1 MTGQVKPKSTGFV
14 WFVWLVTCLI
24 WSTVWLAIKIGV
36 TAVPPLTFAYSR
48 LLIALAVL
56 VPAAA
61 LRGRLRVTHAD
72 AKILLATGFLLLGLN
87 YALVFWGTRFVPSGL
102 VAVLQSATPLCGLAL
117 AASLGLERATGG
129 KIAGMLL
136 GMGGV
141 ALISARQT
149 FMPGTPGAAR
159 GCAAIMGGAV
169 CVAVAYVIVKLKR
182 PSADPTTVI
191 CWQMMAGVGPLA
203 IAGLT
208 FEGNPLNMPFSG
220 RVIAAMVYLALAGS
234 VAAFWLNYWLLQRM
248 EASAVLLIAVAEAPL
263 AAMWGALALDE
274 RFDGPTIAGS
284 VLVLAGSAL
293 VISLTS
299 RAAPVPGMRQPNLES

>member
-1 MTGQVKPKSTGFV
+1 M
-14 WFVWLVTCLI
+14 WLITCLL

-36 TAVPPLTFAYSR
+36 TTLPPLTFAYSR

-61 LRGRLRVTHAD
+61 LRRRLRVTPAD
-72 AKILLATGFLLLGLN
+72 ATILLATGFLLLGVN
-87 YALVFWGTRFVPSGL
+87 YALVFWGARLVPSGL

-117 AASLGLERATGG
+117 AASLGLEHANGG
-129 KIAGMLL
+129 KIAGLLL
-136 GMGGV
+136 GMAGV

-149 FMPGTPGAAR
+149 FTPGTPGAAL

-169 CVAVAYVIVKLKR
+169 CVAVAYVLVKLKR

-191 CWQMMAGVGPLA
+191 CWQMVAGVVPLA
-203 IAGLT
+203 VAGLAL
-208 FEGNPLNMPFSG
+208 EGNPLAMPFTG
-220 RVIAAMVYLALAGS
+220 RVVAAMVYLALAGS
-234 VAAFWLNYWLLQRM
+234 VAAFWLNYWLLQRL
-248 EASAVLLIAVAEAPL
+248 ETSAVLLISVAEAPL
-263 AAMWGALALDE
+263 AAMWGALALGE

-293 VISLTS
+293 VIRLTS
-299 RAAPVPGMRQPNLES
+299 PATPRRTSS

>member
-1 MTGQVKPKSTGFV
+1 VTGEVKPKSTGFV

-61 LRGRLRVTHAD
+61 FRGRLRVTRAD
-72 AKILLATGFLLLGLN
+72 AGILLATGFLLLGVN
-87 YALVFWGTRFVPSGL
+87 YALVFWGARFVPSGL

-117 AASLGLERATGG
+117 AAGLGLERASGG
-129 KIAGMLL
+129 KIAGLLL
-136 GMGGV
+136 GMAGV

-149 FMPGTPGAAR
+149 FTPGTSGAAW

-169 CVAVAYVIVKLKR
+169 CVAIAYVLVKLKR

-191 CWQMMAGVGPLA
+191 CWQMMAGVVPLV
-203 IAGLT
+203 IAGMA
-208 FEGNPLNMPFSG
+208 FEGNLLAMPFTS
-220 RVIAAMVYLALAGS
+220 RAVAAMVYLALAGS
-234 VAAFWLNYWLLQRM
+234 VAAFWLNYWLLQRL

-263 AAMWGALALDE
+263 AAMWGALALGE

-284 VLVLAGSAL
+284 MLVLTGSAL
-293 VISLTS
+293 VIWITS
-299 RAAPVPGMRQPNLES
+299 REAPRRTSS

>member
-1 MTGQVKPKSTGFV
+1 MTGEVKPKSTGFV

-48 LLIALAVL
+48 LVIALAVL

-61 LRGRLRVTHAD
+61 LRGRLRVTRAD
-72 AKILLATGFLLLGLN
+72 AGILLATGFLLLGVN
-87 YALVFWGTRFVPSGL
+87 YALVFWGARFVPSGL

-117 AASLGLERATGG
+117 AAGLGLERASGG
-129 KIAGMLL
+129 KIAGLLL
-136 GMGGV
+136 GMAGV

-149 FMPGTPGAAR
+149 STPGTSGAAW

-169 CVAVAYVIVKLKR
+169 CVAIAYVLVKLKR

-191 CWQMMAGVGPLA
+191 CWQMMAGVVPLA
-203 IAGLT
+203 VAGIAV
-208 FEGNPLNMPFSG
+208 EGNPLTMPFTS
-220 RVIAAMVYLALAGS
+220 RVVAAMVYLALAGS
-234 VAAFWLNYWLLQRM
+234 VAAFWLNYWLLQRL

-263 AAMWGALALDE
+263 AAMWGALALGE
-274 RFDGPTIAGS
+274 RLDGPTIAGS
-284 VLVLAGSAL
+284 ILVLAGSAV
-293 VISLTS
+293 VIRLTS
-299 RAAPVPGMRQPNLES
+299 RATPRRTSS